1 VRASVRGRARAA
13 GCSSGCPAPGL
24 KAVVFDMD
32 GTLTQEGAL
41 DYAEMYRRA
50 GAPPGCKNILEW
62 VETLDAA
69 GVSGVKERG
78 RQQEAVALTHVS
90 LR

>member
-1 VRASVRGRARAA
+1 MLALARSLRPVA
-13 GCSSGCPAPGL
+13 GQTARRKGAGLSSGHSLL

-50 GAPPGCKNILEW
+50 GAPSGCKNILEW
-62 VETLDAA
+62 VETLDATA
-69 GVSGVKERG
+69 VSDS
-78 RQQEAVALTHVS
+78 QAAD
-90 LR
+90 